1 LRLLSEGHET
11 NVETGDVEKAR
22 GAVATLR
29 QIDPKFTLTNAPE
42 QLPFKNKADQE
53 RFLSAFGKAGMPAS

>member
-1 LRLLSEGHET
+1 MKRMLRPATSRR
-11 NVETGDVEKAR
+11 R

-53 RFLSAFGKAGMPAS
+53 RFLSAFRADDRIDGGLCQPR